1 MALNELSSQ
10 VRTAAKTEETND
22 VGYIGNIAASRTWC
36 VSVRR
41 SSSKCVIVQESD
53 RLTVIDAGMPR
64 LLPRSRAGLD
74 QIGRSLQDIDAV
86 LITHG
91 HPDHIGMAENAT
103 QNIRWRRVG
112 PHIGRADTGRA
123 STCPATRQTGIVT
136 SAVSA
141 APAGGHRRAA
151 APGPHGRI
159 QRTGRHSAL
168 HLRQPTSIGRAGT
181 TNSSPHTR
189 AHPR

>member
-1 MALNELSSQ
+1 MTSDTSAILQQ
-10 VRTAAKTEETND
+10 VVPGVFRYADPLVN
-22 VGYIGNIAASRTWC
+22 VW
-36 VSVRR
+36 
-41 SSSKCVIVQESD
+41 IVQESD